1 LAVPHL
7 FEVSM
12 TYVPAFT
19 HDIFVS
25 YPMEAEEWTNQLVEE
40 LRQAPG
46 LAALKQLKLYFAKS
60 DWRLG
65 QASEDMLDAARNSAL
80 FIAVLTR
87 DAVSEEQSRFISR
100 EVRAFRES
108 GSLNG
113 RFCPIPLH
121 PVNSQE
127 LSRLVPSENPQSFWN
142 TNLEFFFKED
152 GVAMWLEPSVEPRQ
166 GDYRKRVTKLS
177 WHLRDRL
184 DELKTRQR
192 TDSAGKKGPF
202 AGKAVLLA
210 RKEADIEREW
220 HEVETLL
227 RNDGVTLLSA
237 DELPLGTGGSND
249 APQMPDLFVQLLS
262 PLDPTENAKA
272 QLAAIEALGSVPIL
286 QWRKQTNPKLL
297 ALMDEDDRMLF
308 DGPRVVAV
316 GLEEFK
322 RDIREKLKEL
332 ARPRAEIR
340 GYEEKPYLY
349 ITADTPDLRYAREV
363 QAVARKRTVA
373 DVMLEDESERRA
385 DFEEGLKRAAGVVFL
400 YGDAERRFI
409 DRWLKEY
416 VRKTSLLQVHPKLVA
431 LYQAP
436 PKKTADAE
444 PLVPFD
450 ELRRVGSQEEFSL
463 EPIEEICAELYRDR
477 A

>member
-1 LAVPHL
+1 
-7 FEVSM
+7 
-12 TYVPAFT
+12 
-19 HDIFVS
+19 
-25 YPMEAEEWTNQLVEE
+25 
-40 LRQAPG
+40 
-46 LAALKQLKLYFAKS
+46 
-60 DWRLG
+60 
-65 QASEDMLDAARNSAL
+65 
-80 FIAVLTR
+80 
-87 DAVSEEQSRFISR
+87 
-100 EVRAFRES
+100 
-108 GSLNG
+108 
-113 RFCPIPLH
+113 
-121 PVNSQE
+121 
-127 LSRLVPSENPQSFWN
+127 
-142 TNLEFFFKED
+142 
-152 GVAMWLEPSVEPRQ
+152 
-166 GDYRKRVTKLS
+166 
-177 WHLRDRL
+177 
-184 DELKTRQR
+184 
-192 TDSAGKKGPF
+192 
-202 AGKAVLLA
+202 
-210 RKEADIEREW
+210 
-220 HEVETLL
+220 VETLL

>member
-1 LAVPHL
+1 MSHVP
-7 FEVSM
+7 S
-12 TYVPAFT
+12 FT

-25 YPMEAEEWTNQLVEE
+25 YPMEAEEWTKQLVEE

-46 LAALKQLKLYFAKS
+46 LAALKQLKFYFAKS

-65 QASEDMLDAARNSAL
+65 QASDDMLDAARNCAL
-80 FIAVLTR
+80 FVAILTK

-108 GSLNG
+108 GSPNG

-121 PVNSQE
+121 PVNGQE
-127 LSRLVPSENPQSFWN
+127 LSRLAPSENPQSFWN
-142 TNLEFFFKED
+142 ANLEFFFKED

-166 GDYRKRVTKLS
+166 GEYRKRVTKLS

-184 DELKTRQR
+184 DELKARQAA
-192 TDSAGKKGPF
+192 TDSGGKKGPF
-202 AGKAVLLA
+202 AGKVVLLA

-220 HEVETLL
+220 NEVETLL
-227 RNDGVTLLSA
+227 RNDGVTLLTG
-237 DELPLGTGGSND
+237 DELPSAVGGCSD
-249 APQMPDLFVQLLS
+249 VLPMPDLFVQLLS
-262 PLDPTENAKA
+262 PLDPTETAKA
-272 QLAAIEALGSVPIL
+272 QLAAIEALASVPVL
-286 QWRKQTNPKLL
+286 QWRKQVNPKLL
-297 ALMDEDDRMLF
+297 ALMEEDDRRLF
-308 DGPRVVAV
+308 DGPRVLAV

-332 ARPRAEIR
+332 ARPRAESAR
-340 GYEEKPYLY
+340 YEKPYLY

-436 PKKTADAE
+436 PRKTADAE

-450 ELRRVGSQEEFSL
+450 DLRTVGSQEEFSL
-463 EPIEEICAELYRDR
+463 EPIEEICAELDRDR